1 MERKIYLDMKSLEE
15 ARSLFINRFCKVK
28 PGIEKIRVEDAL
40 GRVTSG
46 AVYARLSTPLS
57 HCAAMDGIAVQA
69 AGTYGTTEVNPKVLN
84 ETEYEWVNT
93 GQSLPRGFDAVIMVE
108 KVHEIGEGRIE
119 ILESAYPWQ
128 NVRKVGEDIVAT
140 EMLLPAGHRIR
151 PYDIGGLIG
160 AGISSLSVWKKPRLV
175 IIPSGSELVDHR
187 EVVDAARLEPG
198 SVIEFNSAVLG
209 GLAVECGAVPSI
221 NDIVVDNEEALR
233 QAVELALESDADI
246 VVINAGSSAGSKDY
260 TVHVLE
266 ELGEV
271 LAHGVA
277 MMPGK
282 PTVLADVR
290 GKPVVGNPGYPVSCV
305 LSFNQFIKPLL
316 YRFQGLEPPEPDKIQ
331 VEMSRDVPSKA
342 GTEEFLRVTVGR
354 VGSRYIATP
363 LARAAGSI
371 TTLIRAEAVVR
382 IPALSEGIRQG
393 ENVEA
398 ELLVD
403 ESCLSNTIVIIG
415 SHDMTIDVLADE
427 IRSRGEP
434 IRISSANVGSL
445 GGLIALR
452 KGACHMA
459 GSHLL
464 DPETGEYNISY
475 IKRYLPGLN
484 VKVYHLVMRD
494 QGLMVAK
501 GNPLGITGVQDL
513 VREDVAFVNRQAG
526 SGTRVLLDHVLKTEG
541 LDASAIKGYDQEEF
555 THMAVAV
562 DVLSGAADCGMG
574 IYAAARAL
582 DLDFVPLVREEYDLV
597 VSGDFAEDS
606 LMSAL
611 LDTVKSAR
619 FRERVASMGGYD
631 PSGSGDLL
639 FETTGGKR

>member
-15 ARSLFINRFCKVK
+15 ARSLFIDRFCKVK
-28 PGIEKIRVEDAL
+28 PGTEKIRVEDAR

-46 AVYARLSTPLS
+46 PVYARFSTPLS

-233 QAVELALESDADI
+233 QAVEFALESDADI

-305 LSFNQFIKPLL
+305 LSFDQFIKPLL
-316 YRFQGLEPPEPDKIQ
+316 YRFQGLEPPEPGKIQ

-354 VGSRYIATP
+354 VGPRYIATP

-382 IPALSEGIRQG
+382 IPALSEGIGQG

-475 IKRYLPGLN
+475 IKRYLPGMN

-501 GNPLGITGVQDL
+501 GNPLGITGVHDL

-541 LDASAIKGYDQEEF
+541 LDAGAIKGYDQEEF

-562 DVLSGAADCGMG
+562 DVLSGAANCGMG

-582 DLDFVPLVREEYDLV
+582 DLDFVPLVREQYDLV

-611 LDTVKSAR
+611 LDTVKSER